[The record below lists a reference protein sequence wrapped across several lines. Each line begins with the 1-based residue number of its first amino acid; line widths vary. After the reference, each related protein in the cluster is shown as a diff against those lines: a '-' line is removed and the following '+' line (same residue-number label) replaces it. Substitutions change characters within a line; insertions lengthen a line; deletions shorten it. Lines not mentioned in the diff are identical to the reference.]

1 MRGKSGSVRQDV
13 RPYGQKG
20 GSGRERGPLRPAMDA
35 NAAAD
40 PASEEK
46 SDAARRAILD
56 ATLACFATHGWSG
69 TNMSVIARRSR
80 MTRGRI
86 QYYFPTLDDLLRAA
100 IGHLMVE
107 WRRKYF
113 GALAEVA
120 GTSAR
125 FETGVDLLWRL
136 MQDPLH
142 IAKQELEASAR
153 TNTELRALIESASV
167 DDEEASVSAA
177 KLTYPELARR
187 GDGALRLARNF
198 TNVFMEGLALY
209 RFNQDA
215 AERQAELIDMLKG
228 VLIAY
233 WRSLGVDS
241 LEDAVKPG
249 RKAAVTP
256 PRVVDQNRDRALAL
270 LQEAAALLSADTQ
283 R

>member
-1 MRGKSGSVRQDV
+1 MRQDV
-13 RPYGQKG
+13 RPYGQKS
-20 GSGRERGPLRPAMDA
+20 GSGRGRKPAVSA
-35 NAAAD
+35 PAETEGAAD
-40 PASEEK
+40 PAGEEK

-56 ATLACFATHGWSG
+56 ATLACFAAYGWSG

-100 IGHLMVE
+100 IEHLMIE

-113 GALAEVA
+113 GALAEVG

-153 TNTELRALIESASV
+153 TNAELRTLIQSASV

-177 KLTYPELARR
+177 KLTYPELAQR
-187 GDGALRLARNF
+187 GDAALRLARNF

-215 AERQAELIDMLKG
+215 DARQAELIDMLKS

-233 WRSLGVDS
+233 WSSLGVES
-241 LEDAVKPG
+241 LEAPARTESHPV
-249 RKAAVTP
+249 AA
-256 PRVVDQNRDRALAL
+256 PRLVDEKRERALAL
-270 LQEAAALLSADTQ
+270 LQEAAALLSADVP